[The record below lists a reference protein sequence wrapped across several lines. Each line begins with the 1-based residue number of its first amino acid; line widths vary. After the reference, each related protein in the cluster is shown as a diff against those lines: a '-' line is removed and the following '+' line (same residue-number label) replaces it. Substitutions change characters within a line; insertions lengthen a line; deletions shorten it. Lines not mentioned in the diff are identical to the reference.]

1 MVNNNQSR
9 KFARALLR
17 WHSREGRHNL
27 PWQKTQTA
35 YRVWLSEIM
44 LQQTQVTTV
53 IPYFNKFVKKYQTI
67 TDLANADI
75 DEILKLWE
83 GLGYY
88 SRARNLHKTAQIIS
102 WDFASKF
109 PATISGLM
117 ALPGIGRSTAG
128 AILSLAFQ
136 IPAAILDGN
145 VKRVLTRY
153 HALPGW
159 PGDTKTEKK
168 LWAIAEKYT
177 PSLQIRNYTQA
188 IMDLGATLCTRSNP
202 SCSKCPLN
210 SDCVAYNE
218 AIISKFPE
226 KKSKKVRQQDLHLC
240 VITNQKNE
248 VVLAQRA
255 AKGIWGGLWCFP
267 EKTDDVSVRAL
278 LNSLGI
284 GKAQKIKELA
294 PFNHKLTHINFRI
307 FPILVVVTN
316 RTKIGSSFIWQPLSK
331 NWNVGVPKPVTKI
344 VDILVASKPKL
355 LQ

>member
-1 MVNNNQSR
+1 MG
-9 KFARALLR
+9 
-17 WHSREGRHNL
+17 GRHNL
-27 PWQKTQTA
+27 PWQKKQTA

-44 LQQTQVTTV
+44 LQQTQVSTV
-53 IPYFNKFVKKYQTI
+53 IPYFDKFIKKYQTI
-67 TDLANADI
+67 SDLANADI

-88 SRARNLHKTAQIIS
+88 SRARNLHKTALIVS
-102 WDFASKF
+102 SDLAGRF
-109 PATISGLM
+109 PKTVNGLM

-136 IPAAILDGN
+136 IPTPILDGN

-153 HALPGW
+153 HAITGW

-168 LWAIAEKYT
+168 LWVFAEKYT
-177 PSLQIRNYTQA
+177 PSVQIRNYTQA
-188 IMDLGATLCTRSNP
+188 IMDLGATLCKRSTP
-202 SCSKCPLN
+202 SCSKCPLS

-218 AIISKFPE
+218 AIVSKFPE
-226 KKSKKVRQQDLHLC
+226 KKVKKVKQQDLYLC
-240 VITNQKNE
+240 VVKNNENE
-248 VVLAQRA
+248 VVLAKRE

-267 EKTDDVSVRAL
+267 EKDDDVSVRTL
-278 LNSLGI
+278 LNSIGI

-316 RTKIGSSFIWQPLSK
+316 RIKIGSSFIWQPLSK
-331 NWNVGVPKPVTKI
+331 NWDVGVPKPVTKI